1 LELFEWVVAIL
12 LGALLL
18 TGLARRVGAPY
29 PAFLALGGAALAFL
43 PGTPELALDPELA
56 LALFVAPV
64 LLDTAYDTSLR
75 DLKANWRPVAGL
87 VVGAVGMT
95 TAAVAWVAHAL
106 VPGLPWAAAVAL
118 GAVVAPPDAAAA
130 SAVLRQVRIPH
141 RLQLILESESL
152 LNDATALLVL
162 RLSIG
167 AAVAGAFSPAEVAPT
182 FLFAVVGSL
191 IAGPVLGRLYVRLTE
206 QVQDVPT
213 AIVLQFVATFGLW
226 MLAERVGLSGVLTI
240 VSYALTISRH
250 APDRTPAQQRL
261 PAYAVWETAV
271 FVLNVLAFVL
281 IGLQIRPILARLEP
295 GERTEYVLVAG
306 AVLVTVVLVRLAW
319 VLGYGLAATAFRRGR
334 AETPHFGSGLVVAW
348 SGMRGVVSLAAAFA
362 LPAEFP
368 GRDLI
373 LVTAFGVVLGTL
385 IILGLTLRPL
395 LVKLDLDDDDP
406 VGQEVGRARGEALR
420 AALGSLQETDTPAAD
435 ALRHEYE
442 ALLEQTEEAPDGE
455 VTASSEH
462 DELRRKAV
470 KAAREVLSGL
480 RSSGEIGDD
489 AFHAIEDELDRVELS
504 VVR

>member
-87 VVGAVGMT
+87 AVGAVGVT
-95 TAAVAWVAHAL
+95 TAAVACVAHAL
-106 VPGLPWAAAVAL
+106 VPGLPWAAAVAM

-141 RLQLILESESL
+141 RLQLILEGESL

-162 RLSIG
+162 RLAIST
-167 AAVAGAFSPAEVAPT
+167 AAVGLFSPADVAPT
-182 FLFAVVGSL
+182 FLIGVAGSL
-191 IAGPVLGRLYVRLTE
+191 IAGPILARLFLHLTE
-206 QVQDVPT
+206 RVRDTPS
-213 AIVLQFVATFGLW
+213 AIVLQFVATFGIW
-226 MLAERVGLSGVLTI
+226 IVAERIGLSGVLTI

-250 APDRTPAQQRL
+250 ASDRTPAEQRL

-281 IGLQIRPILARLEP
+281 IGLQIRPILSRLAP
-295 GERTEYVLVAG
+295 GEQSQYLLVAG
-306 AVLVTVVLVRLAW
+306 AVLATVLLVRFAW
-319 VLGYGLAATAFRRGR
+319 VLGYGVAAKFLRR
-334 AETPHFGSGLVVAW
+334 ASPDTPHFGSGLVVAW
-348 SGMRGVVSLAAAFA
+348 AGMRGVVTLAAAFA
-362 LPAEFP
+362 LPTGFP

-373 LVTAFGVVLGTL
+373 LVTAFCVVLGTL
-385 IILGLTLRPL
+385 ILMGLSLRPL
-395 LVKLDLDDDDP
+395 LVKLGLEDDDP
-406 VGQEVGRARGEALR
+406 IGHEVGRARGEALR
-420 AALGSLQETDTPAAD
+420 AALGSLQETDTPAAG

-442 ALLEQTEEAPDGE
+442 ALLEQAEEEPKGE
-455 VTASSEH
+455 VTAVSEH

-470 KAAREVLSGL
+470 GAARDSISTL
-480 RSSGEIGDD
+480 RNSGEIGDD
-489 AFHAIEDELDRVELS
+489 AFRAIEDELDRIELS
-504 VVR
+504 IR